1 MSQRLHEIDRAIEVL
16 TAAQARRKQ
25 LTAQM
30 DELYRQRCER
40 QARVEET
47 ARSFRKEQDEVDLL
61 EKGGLR
67 SLLLSLTGGKKG
79 RLGKERLEALAAKC
93 QYDQARSDLEYLE
106 TKLNDLIRERNGLI
120 CSPQKLEQLLAEK
133 VELVTAMGG
142 QRGIRLA
149 QVEEQLRELNRQRK
163 ELQEA
168 ISAGMTV
175 KCLLGQVQDDLDG
188 ARSYGTWDMLGGGVI
203 ATAAKHDWL
212 DSAQSTIRA
221 AQRALCGFRTQL
233 ADISDLQIPNIQI
246 GPFATFLDY
255 FFDDIFSDWFVQSGI
270 KKAQDRVSEVHVN
283 LTAVLRTLHT
293 AAEELDTRLAPLK
306 AEREELLNI

>member
-1 MSQRLHEIDRAIEVL
+1 
-16 TAAQARRKQ
+16 
-25 LTAQM
+25 
-30 DELYRQRCER
+30 
-40 QARVEET
+40 
-47 ARSFRKEQDEVDLL
+47 
-61 EKGGLR
+61 
-67 SLLLSLTGGKKG
+67 
-79 RLGKERLEALAAKC
+79 
-93 QYDQARSDLEYLE
+93 
-106 TKLNDLIRERNGLI
+106 
-120 CSPQKLEQLLAEK
+120 
-133 VELVTAMGG
+133 MGG